1 MTGFTRRPLLLA
13 GATAGLFARG
23 ARAQAYPTR
32 PVRMIVPFPPG
43 GPTGVLAR
51 IIGDAMAE
59 PLGQTVVIDNRGG
72 AGGTIGAQAAA
83 QAAPDGYS
91 VFFGTAG
98 THGINSA
105 LYQRLPYDP
114 VADFAAAVLLA
125 TSTNVLIVGA
135 ATPWRTLAEFLAAA
149 KARPG
154 TISVAH
160 GGNGTSVHMTVE
172 LLRMTA
178 GIDVTPIPYRGGG
191 PALTDLIGGQ
201 VPAMVDGLPAAMP
214 HIREGR
220 VRALA
225 VSSAARSPVAPE
237 VPAFAETIPGFE
249 ALAWWGLFVPR
260 GTPPDAIA
268 ALNTAANRALATP
281 ALAARLRDLGAEPGG
296 GPPQQFEAIVAAEL
310 AKWPPVVRATGARPD

>member
-1 MTGFTRRPLLLA
+1 MKGITRRPLLLA
-13 GATAGLFARG
+13 GVTAGLFTRG

-105 LYQRLPYDP
+105 LYPRLPYDP
-114 VADFAAAVLLA
+114 VADFAPVVLLA
-125 TSTNVLIVGA
+125 TSTNVLTVGPG
-135 ATPWRTLAEFLAAA
+135 TPWRTLADFIAAA

-154 TISVAH
+154 AISVAH

-178 GIDVTPIPYRGGG
+178 GIEITPVPYRGGG

-225 VSSAARSPVAPE
+225 VSSATRSPGAPDI
-237 VPAFAETIPGFE
+237 PAVAETIPGFE

-268 ALNTAANRALATP
+268 ALNAAANRALATP
-281 ALAARLRDLGAEPGG
+281 TLAARLRDLGAEPGG
-296 GPPQQFEAIVAAEL
+296 GPPQRFEAIVTAEL